1 MQNEIPFDQ
10 RDFFKKPFSRQEI
23 VKLLKGR
30 PATEMFNP
38 RSPAVKKLDRE
49 PELYSDDELIDLMA
63 AEPRLVRRPVVK
75 IDGKAH
81 FSADAKKLQE
91 LLG

>member
-23 VKLLKGR
+23 EKLLKGR
-30 PATEMFNP
+30 PAMEMFNP

-49 PELYSDDELIDLMA
+49 PELFTDDELIDLMA

-75 IDGKAH
+75 IDGKVY
-81 FSADAKKLQE
+81 FSADAKKLRE

>member
-1 MQNEIPFDQ
+1 MQNKIPFDQ

-30 PATEMFNP
+30 PAMEMFNP
-38 RSPAVKKLDRE
+38 RSPAVKKLDRDVDM
-49 PELYSDDELIDLMA
+49 YGDDELIDLMA
-63 AEPRLVRRPVVK
+63 AEPRLIRRPVVK
-75 IDGKAH
+75 IDGKVY

-91 LLG
+91 ILT

>member
-23 VKLLKGR
+23 EKLLKGR
-30 PATEMFNP
+30 PAMEMFNP

-49 PELYSDDELIDLMA
+49 PELFTDDELIDLMA

-75 IDGKAH
+75 IDGTVW
-81 FSADAKKLQE
+81 D
-91 LLG
+91 